1 MCACTHTHTHTSNLS
16 KKPLKVYPFF
26 KELMALIL
34 PKTPHTEYQGLT
46 IVLSEKDKQFSEN
59 IKLKYIQDFMEKK
72 ESEEKVV
79 HFREHDSS
87 VQQSKTM
94 DVPKEIFQEIMC
106 PVFQEIRCPQRN
118 PNETHKKFQDNV
130 QELNLPQ
137 KTIFPRRIQFHGE
150 SKNPFKDRGQI
161 FHEDS
166 WSGLVARISLQET
179 GDWQIL
185 PRHPEQSEIAL

>member
-1 MCACTHTHTHTSNLS
+1 M
-16 KKPLKVYPFF
+16 
-26 KELMALIL
+26 
-34 PKTPHTEYQGLT
+34 
-46 IVLSEKDKQFSEN
+46 
-59 IKLKYIQDFMEKK
+59 
-72 ESEEKVV
+72 V

-87 VQQSKTM
+87 VRYSKTM

-106 PVFQEIRCPQRN
+106 PVFQEIRSSQRN
-118 PNETHKKFQDNV
+118 PNENP
-130 QELNLPQ
+130 QEVLGQCTRVESPPENY
-137 KTIFPRRIQFHGE
+137 FSRGIQFHGE

-166 WSGLVARISLQET
+166 WSGLVASISLQET

>member
-1 MCACTHTHTHTSNLS
+1 MCACMHTHTHSSNLS
-16 KKPLKVYPFF
+16 KKPLKAYPFF

-59 IKLKYIQDFMEKK
+59 IKLKYIQDFKEKQ

-87 VQQSKTM
+87 VRYSKTM

-118 PNETHKKFQDNV
+118 PNENP
-130 QELNLPQ
+130 QEVLGQ
-137 KTIFPRRIQFHGE
+137 CTKVE
-150 SKNPFKDRGQI
+150 SPPENYFSTR
-161 FHEDS
+161 DS
-166 WSGLVARISLQET
+166 IPWRV
-179 GDWQIL
+179 
-185 PRHPEQSEIAL
+185 